1 MEAGKFYLIKTDT
14 GGALTG
20 LRVHCL
26 AVYRTH
32 VSLYQMGMH
41 YFVPL
46 SSLTYSELK
55 MPEVGKHYH
64 INGIIDGVTR
74 HDVALCVEH
83 IRDMEFKLVFPGGR
97 SFSVDV
103 SNLTFIEVNPAE
115 ITEPKKMR
123 YTDLTPN
130 TLVKAAN
137 DAIVIR
143 LGTTNIVI
151 KLYPKQLIGPE
162 FELDIKRLPY
172 TVVRTSTHVGSKYYR
187 DEMPIHMYTL
197 TGTLTNLKCGGILF
211 DITDLNQHVTQHT
224 LYVAHNYYPKNDKT
238 PMVLQSLS
246 HNVKLF
252 NLGSA
257 TYECCIVSPE
267 DKTSIEL
274 NQLFE

>member
-1 MEAGKFYLIKTDT
+1 MEAGKYYYIKTDT
-14 GGALTG
+14 SGDLTG
-20 LRVHCL
+20 LKVHCL
-26 AVYRTH
+26 AVYSTH
-32 VSLYQMGMH
+32 VTLHQMGIY
-41 YFVPL
+41 YFIPL
-46 SSLTYSELK
+46 SSLTYSEIK

-74 HDVALCVEH
+74 HDVALCAEH
-83 IRDMEFKLVFPGGR
+83 IRDMVYKLIFPGGR
-97 SFSVDV
+97 LFSVDV
-103 SNLTFIEVNPAE
+103 SDLTLIEVTPAE
-115 ITEPKKMR
+115 IIEPKKMR

-130 TLVKAAN
+130 TLVKTAK

-162 FELDIKRLPY
+162 FELDTKRLPY
-172 TVVRTSTHVGSKYYR
+172 NVERTSTYIGRKNYR
-187 DEMPIHMYTL
+187 DEMPIHIYTL
-197 TGTLTNLKCGGILF
+197 TGTLTNLKCGGVLF

-224 LYVAHNYYPKNDKT
+224 LYIAHSYSSKSDKA

-267 DKTSIEL
+267 DKASIEL